1 MHSYLRAIG
10 FNMKKKKEIEEIV
23 KEVIKAPASI
33 KTARINEDVEIT
45 QISKNFSERVGLTL
59 VGEYN
64 ESNEFIMDYYYPYF
78 NGSGVT
84 TSEDVVVEKHS
95 DKESYAGVCD
105 EMKVGV
111 SLIFYL
117 QDVAEYMNGRRE
129 GSMSK
134 QNTAVTLSGLSLSGK
149 IILPISKNEEQK
161 INYKEASVNRSH
173 LIAAARQGDEEAI
186 ESLTLEDIDTYTQI
200 SRRIMHED
208 VFTLV
213 DTYFMPYGIECEQY
227 SVMGEILDYSLVKN
241 SMTGAELYMLSI
253 ECNEMIFD
261 VCINKE
267 DILGEPA
274 VGRRFK
280 GVIWMQGKIDFM

>member
-1 MHSYLRAIG
+1 
-10 FNMKKKKEIEEIV
+10 MKKKKEIEEIV